1 MKRDALVDV
10 FQGGSHGM
18 TSKMVISAA
27 RYMPLIAASTFAG
40 IEVSSLAI
48 GLRYIDGEFSFS
60 EIGSIVHDVEVI
72 QIWCTIQ
79 SYII

>member
-1 MKRDALVDV
+1 
-10 FQGGSHGM
+10 
-18 TSKMVISAA
+18 
-27 RYMPLIAASTFAG
+27 MPLIAASTFAG